1 MEMRDGTILRADIHR
16 PDDNGKH
23 PVILT
28 RTPYDKILRKDN
40 TFMNPI
46 DTVFAGYIRVIQD
59 VRGRFASDGE
69 YYLGEHV
76 NIGAQD
82 AYDTI

>member
-1 MEMRDGTILRADIHR
+1 MINSIRIDRNVPMEMRDGTILRADIHR

-40 TFMNPI
+40 TFMNPDI
-46 DTVFAGYIRVIQD
+46 SVSFRMSEADSLPT
-59 VRGRFASDGE
+59 AS
-69 YYLGEHV
+69 
-76 NIGAQD
+76 
-82 AYDTI
+82 TILASTST